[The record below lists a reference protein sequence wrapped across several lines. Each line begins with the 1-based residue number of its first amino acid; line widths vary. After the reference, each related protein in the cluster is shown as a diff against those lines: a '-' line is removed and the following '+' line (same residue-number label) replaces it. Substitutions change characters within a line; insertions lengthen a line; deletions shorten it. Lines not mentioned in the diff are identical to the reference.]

1 MQQASFDIIVV
12 GGGHAGSEAA
22 AAAARMGAR
31 TLLITMSLEAIGR
44 MSCNPAIGG
53 IGKGQIAREIDALG
67 GLMGRA
73 TDESGLQFRMLNR
86 SKGPAVW
93 SPRAQCD
100 RFMYAAAVRRMLEA
114 EPNLFMRS
122 DQAVDL
128 LTEGDRVAGVRT
140 QLGLEIRSRA
150 VILTSGTFMNG
161 QIHIG
166 EKSYGGGRMG
176 EGASTGLTGALHR
189 LGLESGRLKT
199 GTPPRLD
206 GRTIDYTVLEE
217 QKGDVEP
224 VPFSY
229 MTDRLPERQLSC
241 WITYTDSAVHDI
253 LRTGFDRSP
262 MFVGRIQGT
271 GPRYCPSIEDKIDR
285 FADKDRHQ
293 LFLEPEGWHTDE
305 VYVNGFSTSLPE
317 EVQMD
322 AIRRV
327 PGLEN
332 VHMLRPG
339 YAIEYDYFPP
349 YQLRYSLETKTVRGL
364 FCAGQIN
371 GTTGYEEAGAQGL
384 VAGVNAARYLRDEDP
399 MILKRSEAYIGVLI
413 DDLVAKGTEEPYR
426 MFTSRAEHRMMLRQ
440 DNADERL
447 TAKAHA
453 LGLVGDDRLQRM
465 EERSSARRSLLRA
478 LHEVSVTPDQVNPF
492 LEGLGSAPVRQ
503 TDRIAKVALRPE
515 VSLGPLLVATGN
527 EELIPVV
534 PGPERIHEIV
544 ETDLKYE
551 GYVAREQELIEK
563 MAQLEDLRLPDH
575 IDYAAIQ
582 NITIEARQKLQRI
595 RPENLGQ
602 ASRISGVSPSDVSVL
617 MVMVKSGRYPS
628 LPR

>member
-1 MQQASFDIIVV
+1 
-12 GGGHAGSEAA
+12 
-22 AAAARMGAR
+22 
-31 TLLITMSLEAIGR
+31 
-44 MSCNPAIGG
+44 
-53 IGKGQIAREIDALG
+53 
-67 GLMGRA
+67 
-73 TDESGLQFRMLNR
+73 
-86 SKGPAVW
+86 
-93 SPRAQCD
+93 
-100 RFMYAAAVRRMLEA
+100 
-114 EPNLFMRS
+114 
-122 DQAVDL
+122 
-128 LTEGDRVAGVRT
+128 
-140 QLGLEIRSRA
+140 
-150 VILTSGTFMNG
+150 
-161 QIHIG
+161 
-166 EKSYGGGRMG
+166 
-176 EGASTGLTGALHR
+176 
-189 LGLESGRLKT
+189 
-199 GTPPRLD
+199 
-206 GRTIDYTVLEE
+206 
-217 QKGDVEP
+217 
-224 VPFSY
+224 
-229 MTDRLPERQLSC
+229 
-241 WITYTDSAVHDI
+241 
-253 LRTGFDRSP
+253 
-262 MFVGRIQGT
+262 
-271 GPRYCPSIEDKIDR
+271 
-285 FADKDRHQ
+285 
-293 LFLEPEGWHTDE
+293 
-305 VYVNGFSTSLPE
+305 
-317 EVQMD
+317 
-322 AIRRV
+322 
-327 PGLEN
+327 
-332 VHMLRPG
+332 
-339 YAIEYDYFPP
+339 
-349 YQLRYSLETKTVRGL
+349 
-364 FCAGQIN
+364 
-371 GTTGYEEAGAQGL
+371 L